1 MENKNEAIDFEKEE
15 QRLDEI
21 LEKLDNKGLKL
32 DESVKLYKEGTEIVK
47 KLKKTLNDLK
57 IDVQNEISE

>member
-47 KLKKTLNDLK
+47 KLKKALSDLK

>member
-47 KLKKTLNDLK
+47 KLKKVLNDLK

>member
-47 KLKKTLNDLK
+47 
-57 IDVQNEISE
+57 

>member
-21 LEKLDNKGLKL
+21 LEKLD
-32 DESVKLYKEGTEIVK
+32 ESVKLFKEGTEIVK
-47 KLKKTLNDLK
+47 KLKKALNDLK

>member
-1 MENKNEAIDFEKEE
+1 MKEKEE

>member
-1 MENKNEAIDFEKEE
+1 MENKSEAIDFEKEE

>member
-15 QRLDEI
+15 QRL
-21 LEKLDNKGLKL
+21 
-32 DESVKLYKEGTEIVK
+32 
-47 KLKKTLNDLK
+47 NDLK

>member
-47 KLKKTLNDLK
+47 KLKKALNDLK
-57 IDVQNEISE
+57 IEVQNEISE